1 MNKNPICHF
10 STTRSRVGLGSSKS
24 ANAKLHSWMQVNAM
38 PGGAAAESK
47 KQRRNAKKTHQT
59 KA

>member
-1 MNKNPICHF
+1 
-10 STTRSRVGLGSSKS
+10 
-24 ANAKLHSWMQVNAM
+24 VNAM